1 MIKKVLKSV
10 ILASALM
17 TTSLMAEEVSEYEY
31 NTYSL
36 VGFEAGYGSFDFDS
50 GTVGEKINFN
60 SGGFKIGGQT
70 DNYRLFLSIRG
81 FDSGEF
87 DYARTYG
94 VEAQYLFNFSKFAN
108 FYLGVNAGTTDMK
121 LTAANNS
128 VKIYDPYVGGD
139 AGFNIHLGKM
149 ADLEL
154 GARVMSLNSETTM
167 SGSTYK
173 FDSMV
178 TGYAS
183 IIIKYKM
190 D

>member
-1 MIKKVLKSV
+1 MIKRVLKSV
-10 ILASALM
+10 ILASVLM
-17 TTSLMAEEVSEYEY
+17 TTSLMAEVSDYEY

-36 VGFEAGYGSFDFDS
+36 VGLEAGYGSFNYDS
-50 GTVGEKINFN
+50 ATVGEKINFN

-70 DNYRLFLSIRG
+70 DNYRLFLSIRAY
-81 FDSGEF
+81 DAGEF

-94 VEAQYLFNFSKFAN
+94 LEAQYLFNFSKFVN
-108 FYLGVNAGTTDMK
+108 FYLGANAGITDIK
-121 LTAANNS
+121 LNAANDS
-128 VKIYDPYVGGD
+128 VKIYDPYIGGD
-139 AGFNIHLGKM
+139 AGFNVHLGKM

-154 GARVMSLNSETTM
+154 GARVMSINSQTTV
-167 SGSTYK
+167 GLKTYS